1 MALKV
6 GKKLIEDV
14 QNSEY
19 DEKTKAFIIQALRLE
34 FKREKED
41 VKHYFINYDNLIDN
55 FLDDGV
61 KK

>member
-41 VKHYFINYDNLIDN
+41 VKHYFRNYDNLIDN

>member
-19 DEKTKAFIIQALRLE
+19 E

-41 VKHYFINYDNLIDN
+41 VSHYFKKYDSLIEN
-55 FLDDGV
+55 FID
-61 KK
+61 

>member
-14 QNSEY
+14 KNSGY
-19 DEKTKAFIIQALRLE
+19 DKKTTDFIIQALRLE

-41 VKHYFINYDNLIDN
+41 LTHYFKNYDSLIEN
-55 FLDDGV
+55 FIE
-61 KK
+61 

>member
-19 DEKTKAFIIQALRLE
+19 DDKTKAFIIQALRLE

-41 VKHYFINYDNLIDN
+41 VSHYFKKYDSLIEN
-55 FLDDGV
+55 FIE
-61 KK
+61 

>member
-14 QNSEY
+14 QNSDY

-41 VKHYFINYDNLIDN
+41 VSHYFKKYDNLIEN
-55 FLDDGV
+55 FID
-61 KK
+61 

>member
-19 DEKTKAFIIQALRLE
+19 DENTKAFIIQALRLE

-41 VKHYFINYDNLIDN
+41 VLHYFKNYDSLIDN
-55 FLDDGV
+55 FID
-61 KK
+61 

>member
-19 DEKTKAFIIQALRLE
+19 DDQTKAFIIQALRLE

-41 VKHYFINYDNLIDN
+41 VTHYFKNYDSLIES
-55 FLDDGV
+55 FLE
-61 KK
+61 